1 MPISKTHPRRP
12 RQRVTPL
19 DAPLVRPVDDS
30 PNWTDTSRQW
40 IPPQWLRDKIAEETI
55 HKGYTGKRH
64 ETCPRCFTRKAS
76 NGRCNCP
83 SDVDNVKIKKLTQR
97 VKRSALADAVGDV

>member
-1 MPISKTHPRRP
+1 MPISRSRPRRP

-30 PNWTDTSRQW
+30 PNWTDTDGQR
-40 IPPQWLRDKIAEETI
+40 IPPQWILDRIAEETV
-55 HKGYTGKRH
+55 HKGFTGKRH
-64 ETCPRCFTRKAS
+64 QTCPVCFVRKAS

-83 SDVDNVKIKKLTQR
+83 SDVDTRKIKKFTTHRQR
-97 VKRSALADAVGDV
+97 SPLADALGA